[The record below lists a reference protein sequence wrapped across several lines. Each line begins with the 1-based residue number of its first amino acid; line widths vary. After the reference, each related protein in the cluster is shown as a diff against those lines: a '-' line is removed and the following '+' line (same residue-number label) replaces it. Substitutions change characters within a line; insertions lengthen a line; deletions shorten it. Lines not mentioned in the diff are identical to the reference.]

1 MTKKVKGVESNYPPI
16 VVVADDDPDNTKS
29 NLFNKIIGTLKADIH
44 SIDLQIENTESL
56 KTTIKGFSDNQDLR
70 DILAN
75 ILNLEK
81 DFESIKARNL
91 VSMGNWREVCSTPS
105 ALQLKTEAD
114 WTQVDKFMIGLER
127 TIHETRDHLM
137 KYIHNNSEK
146 TVSFKTMFEE
156 TLTFIE
162 NNLNILISELLNFKN
177 KLSILL
183 VDLTVLHG
191 VTQESLVFTNNY
203 LRSALIGASIATA
216 ICLATLLVA
225 RNVETANFK
234 KLDSILTEQ
243 TGVIETIKSEV
254 AKVPYRFDEIKDRV
268 EEIRNLGLAGISL
281 TGLLA
286 FRYIINIIRKR

>member
-1 MTKKVKGVESNYPPI
+1 
-16 VVVADDDPDNTKS
+16 
-29 NLFNKIIGTLKADIH
+29 
-44 SIDLQIENTESL
+44 
-56 KTTIKGFSDNQDLR
+56 
-70 DILAN
+70 
-75 ILNLEK
+75 
-81 DFESIKARNL
+81 
-91 VSMGNWREVCSTPS
+91 
-105 ALQLKTEAD
+105 
-114 WTQVDKFMIGLER
+114 MIGLER